1 MRRRAQCYASGG
13 RGEATRSRPSAA
25 FLASRVGKSP
35 VSREAQVAAEL
46 RRESER
52 KKGKPEG
59 ARVKL
64 GEDSS
69 PEGEGC
75 ACARFSPP
83 TRPSRPPSR
92 PGGSRAGPVARCL
105 GREERAPCPRAPR
118 RPPLPLVP
126 VRPVATRPLG
136 CRRPGAEASR
146 RQRGHFLTLVPA
158 PAALS
163 TPSRGRPPL
172 RPQDAE
178 CD

>member
-1 MRRRAQCYASGG
+1 MGNDRTCRPLRRRAQCYASGG

-64 GEDSS
+64 GGEDSS

-75 ACARFSPP
+75 ACARFSPL
-83 TRPSRPPSR
+83 TRPRRPPSR
-92 PGGSRAGPVARCL
+92 PGDSWAGPVARCL

-118 RPPLPLVP
+118 WPPLPLVP
-126 VRPVATRPLG
+126 SVPSRPVPSGAAGRVL
-136 CRRPGAEASR
+136 RRI
-146 RQRGHFLTLVPA
+146 
-158 PAALS
+158 
-163 TPSRGRPPL
+163 GRSG
-172 RPQDAE
+172 DIF
-178 CD
+178 